1 MTSAFTTSNH
11 NLSSLKSQRGAVLV
25 VGLMILLLMTM
36 IGITGM
42 SRTNLE
48 ERMAGNSLDHSISF
62 NAAEVALKEGENFVE
77 NLSVLTGFST
87 TGTGGLF
94 SDQSGTVRVWETID
108 WNDTGAVKETADSVA
123 GAVLKPRYIV
133 EHLTQL
139 VSASDTLNMD
149 NYGQGTGAGNIE
161 MFRIT
166 AASSGSSGSSYVM
179 LQSTY
184 GKRL

>member
-1 MTSAFTTSNH
+1 MTRSFATSNH
-11 NLSSLKSQRGAVLV
+11 NLSSLTSQRGAVLV
-25 VGLMILLLMTM
+25 IGLMILLLMTM

-62 NAAEVALKEGENFVE
+62 NAAEVALKEGEDFVE
-77 NLSVLTGFST
+77 SLSVLSGFSE
-87 TGTGGLF
+87 TGANGLF
-94 SDQSGTVRVWETID
+94 SDQSGSVRVWETVN
-108 WNDTGAVKETADSVA
+108 WRDTSAVIETSRSVA
-123 GAVLKPRYIV
+123 GTAIKPRYIV

-166 AASSGSSGSSYVM
+166 AASSGSSDSSYVM